1 MANVISKIYKKN
13 ESEENGYS
21 DYSLSVE
28 ADNVTINL
36 EEKKYSLTSVI
47 SELIDNIKKSC
58 DSQTYLKE
66 TQEARIQ
73 GVENNIVFFQ
83 EDEPTEKF
91 SGICMINVTATE
103 N

>member
-47 SELIDNIKKSC
+47 SELIDNIKNSC
-58 DSQTYLKE
+58 ASQAYLKE
-66 TQEARIQ
+66 TQEAKIQ
-73 GVENNIVFFQ
+73 KVKDNIVFFQ
-83 EDEPTEKF
+83 KAEPTEKF
-91 SGICMINVTATE
+91 SGICMIDIAATE

>member
-47 SELIDNIKKSC
+47 SELIDNIKNSYA
-58 DSQTYLKE
+58 SQGYLKE
-66 TQEARIQ
+66 TQEEKIQ
-73 GVENNIVFFQ
+73 GVKDNIVFFQ
-83 EDEPTEKF
+83 EAQPTEKF
-91 SGICMINVTATE
+91 SGICMIDIATTE